1 MLSFK
6 PVIFISDWLI
16 FIFLVLAA
24 VIFFRSLKK
33 AHWRQAWIKVLRQ
46 PVAIFSGIILI
57 LYFSIAI
64 CDSIHFL
71 PKITQTNSTQTIYS
85 GTSESLLD
93 VIFKPLSSQSETTYS
108 EPWATHS
115 LTLTW
120 YHDANGH
127 FHGYYPPLEFKG
139 VKHLSRDLIGVGML
153 SILLILVFYLSLSWF
168 CNRRWH
174 LSWQKTQQLIWH
186 GKTLFPY
193 RTLFFT
199 CAAWIIVIS
208 YIAAF
213 CFHYHILGTDK
224 VGNDVFYESIK
235 SIRTGLLIGSLTMLF
250 MLPFAIVLGIL
261 AGYFGGK
268 TDDVIQYIYTT
279 ISSIPGILLIAASV
293 LSIQVFISNHPHFF
307 SSISQQADLR
317 LIALCL
323 ILGLT
328 GWVGLCRVLRAETL
342 KLREMD
348 YVAAAKT
355 LGTKWPRIMMSHV
368 LPNVMHIIIVTIIL
382 DFSGLVLAEAVLT
395 YVGVGVD
402 PSTISWGN
410 MIDAA
415 RLELAREPVV
425 WWPLTAAFCFMF
437 TFVLALNLF
446 GDALRNALDPRS
458 EV

>member
-1 MLSFK
+1 MLPFK

-16 FIFLVLAA
+16 FIFLAIAA
-24 VIFFRSLKK
+24 IVFFHSLKK
-33 AHWRQAWIKVLRQ
+33 AHWRQAWKKIVYQ
-46 PVAIFSGIILI
+46 PVAIFSGIILVI
-57 LYFSIAI
+57 YFAIAI

-71 PKITQTNSTQTIYS
+71 PKLPQSNGTQANYAAA
-85 GTSESLLD
+85 SESLLD
-93 VIFKPLSSQSETTYS
+93 VIFKPLSSENETTYS
-108 EPWATHS
+108 KPWATHS

-120 YHDANGH
+120 YHDAKGH

-139 VKHLSRDLIGVGML
+139 VKNLPLK
-153 SILLILVFYLSLSWF
+153 LLIVGVLSLFIILIFYLGLSWF
-168 CNRRWH
+168 CKKRWH
-174 LSWQKTQQLIWH
+174 LSWRTTQQLFWQ

-193 RTLFFT
+193 RTFFFT
-199 CAAWIIVIS
+199 MAAWIVIIS
-208 YIAAF
+208 FIAGF
-213 CFHYHILGTDK
+213 CFHYHIFGTDK

-250 MLPFAIVLGIL
+250 MLPFAIGLGII

-293 LSIQVFISNHPHFF
+293 LSIQVFINNHPGFF

-328 GWVGLCRVLRAETL
+328 GWVGLCRILRAETL

-355 LGTKWPRIMMSHV
+355 LGSSWSRIMVSHII
-368 LPNVMHIIIVTIIL
+368 PNVMHIIIVTVVL

-415 RLELAREPVV
+415 RMELAREPVV

-458 EV
+458 EI

>member
-1 MLSFK
+1 MLPFK

-16 FIFLVLAA
+16 FLFLAIAILV
-24 VIFFRSLKK
+24 FFRTLKK
-33 AHWRQAWIKVLRQ
+33 AHWRQAWKKLLYQ
-46 PVAIFSGIILI
+46 PVAVFSGMILVF
-57 LYFSIAI
+57 YFAIAI

-71 PKITQTNSTQTIYS
+71 PKLPQSNIYS
-85 GTSESLLD
+85 ATSESVLD
-93 VIFKPLSSQSETTYS
+93 EIFKPLSSENETTYS
-108 EPWATHS
+108 KPWATHS

-120 YHDANGH
+120 YQDAKGVI
-127 FHGYYPPLEFKG
+127 HGYYPPLDFKG
-139 VKHLSRDLIGVGML
+139 VKYLARDLVYVALMAIALV
-153 SILLILVFYLSLSWF
+153 LLFYAVLSWF
-168 CNRRWH
+168 CKWRWQ
-174 LSWQKTQQLIWH
+174 LTWSKTQQLIWQ
-186 GKTLFPY
+186 GNALFPY
-193 RTLFFT
+193 RTFLAT
-199 CAAWIIVIS
+199 ATVCIIIICF
-208 YIAAF
+208 IAAF

-235 SIRTGLLIGSLTMLF
+235 SIRTGLLIGSITMLF
-250 MLPFAIVLGIL
+250 MLPLAMVFGIV

-268 TDDVIQYIYTT
+268 TDDLIQYIYTT

-328 GWVGLCRVLRAETL
+328 GWVGLCRILRAETL
-342 KLREMD
+342 KLRETD
-348 YVAAAKT
+348 YVAAAQT
-355 LGTKWPRIMMSHV
+355 LGSRWPRIMTSHI
-368 LPNVMHIIIVTIIL
+368 LPNVMHLIIVTIIL

-415 RLELAREPVV
+415 RMELAREPVV